1 MAPRDNATAQKTRR
15 QPLNLPH
22 QGYLSASS
30 FSTRL
35 TSKGKRPQGIKKGQ
49 KQTPLRRS
57 ARLDRLIEVN
67 ETQLKASLQ
76 PLPSPVSDIKSPD
89 VGRHRYSVMEY

>member
-1 MAPRDNATAQKTRR
+1 MARRDSAIAQKTKR
-15 QPLNLPH
+15 QSLNLPH
-22 QGYLSASS
+22 RGHSSAPS

-35 TSKGKRPQGIKKGQ
+35 TSEGKRPQGIKKGQ

-67 ETQLKASLQ
+67 ETQPKASQQ
-76 PLPSPVSDIKSPD
+76 PLPSPVSDIKSPN
-89 VGRHRYSVMEY
+89 VGRQCYSVMED

>member
-1 MAPRDNATAQKTRR
+1 MAPRDSITAQKTRR
-15 QPLNLPH
+15 KSMKLPH
-22 QGYLSASS
+22 QGDLSASS

-67 ETQLKASLQ
+67 ETQPRASKQ
-76 PLPSPVSDIKSPD
+76 PLPSPVSDIKVPN
-89 VGRHRYSVMEY
+89 VGRQHYSVMEY